1 MDVRSSFQRMKEA
14 PGLSFLRQLTDA
26 QVLWTGAHAVAA
38 LGTVLEKGRG
48 PWGKV
53 VGGSREPE
61 SQSSWGERLWAS
73 GGAVS
78 GLFLPPVL
86 WGPKVE
92 LPCSPISHP
101 VPPW

>member
-53 VGGSREPE
+53 VGGSEGAREPE
-61 SQSSWGERLWAS
+61 QLGRK
-73 GGAVS
+73 AV
-78 GLFLPPVL
+78 GL
-86 WGPKVE
+86 WGCCLWPFPTSCP
-92 LPCSPISHP
+92 LGA
-101 VPPW
+101 